1 MNAISNI
8 FSRSWN
14 YLSTI
19 GIADILDILIVAY
32 LVYRIILLIQRT
44 NLYNVAKGLMIFILA
59 MWLSD
64 LFNLTMINYILRKT
78 AELGLIALVI
88 LFQPELRRLL
98 ERVGSTF
105 LKSSFRKVNVS
116 DVEYAINQTIVATG
130 DMAETKTGALIVF
143 ERSVRLNDV
152 ISGGT
157 IIDAEVSAELL
168 KNIFYDKSPLHDGA
182 VIIRDGRIAAAGCV
196 LPLTTSQNLSRELG
210 MRHRAGLG
218 ISEQS
223 DAVVLIVSEETGA
236 ISACVEG
243 MLKRHL
249 KAQSVEEL
257 LKNELLT
264 DETIKKINS
273 PVKRFVSTFISKIKR
288 GRKEAADEETGNQ

>member
-44 NLYNVAKGLMIFILA
+44 NLYNVAKGLLIFILA

-288 GRKEAADEETGNQ
+288 GRKEAADEETGKQ